1 MPKNRFRRNML
12 VSIVV
17 SFNLDNS
24 TVKVREKDK
33 QTKHKRLKV
42 TVQLYSSNPIL
53 YLNMVKNHLIVIN

>member
-24 TVKVREKDK
+24 TVKFREKDK
-33 QTKHKRLKV
+33 QKKHKGSVK
-42 TVQLYSSNPIL
+42 LYSSNPIL
-53 YLNMVKNHLIVIN
+53 YWNMVKNHLIVTN

>member
-1 MPKNRFRRNML
+1 ML

-53 YLNMVKNHLIVIN
+53 YVNMVKNHLIVIN

>member
-1 MPKNRFRRNML
+1 ML

-24 TVKVREKDK
+24 TVKGREKDK

-42 TVQLYSSNPIL
+42 TV
-53 YLNMVKNHLIVIN
+53 